1 MKGEEGFYR
10 EMPDVTAA
18 VQSENL
24 NMNVRW
30 ENQQRPPVKQAFKAI
45 QLLLDFETD
54 LCGLVKQG

>member
-1 MKGEEGFYR
+1 MKEEGFYR

-18 VQSENL
+18 VQAENL

-30 ENQQRPPVKQAFKAI
+30 KNQQRPPVKQAFKAI